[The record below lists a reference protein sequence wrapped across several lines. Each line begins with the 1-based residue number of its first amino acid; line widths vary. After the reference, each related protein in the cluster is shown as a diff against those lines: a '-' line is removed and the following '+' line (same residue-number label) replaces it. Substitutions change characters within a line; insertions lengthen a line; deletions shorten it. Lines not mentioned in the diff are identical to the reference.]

1 MPLESWLPIHH
12 ELPDGALCGRP
23 LYQGGGWQI
32 ISTVGEGRALVAKEE
47 LHGRWLAAGLIDAAS
62 MGACRFGTQRFHT
75 VSSGPGQSLAPVD
88 DCRSPVHTSEALAF
102 AMALKATRGLD
113 PQVALQDAIYVERLG
128 RLLPTY
134 LDDTLVSDAVVLGA
148 WLSGGVKVSALEP
161 RLAAM
166 LNWMT
171 PAHLQEI
178 IEASGVA
185 VQLRVPALSL
195 VPSGMPSAAGDGAPR
210 RTQPGEPGAPQ
221 PLIRKT
227 QPFELAGRPRL
238 EAFFNEHVVDVVRD
252 KARYAALGVGF
263 PSAVVL
269 HGPPGCGKTF
279 AVEQLVAYLGWPCF
293 HIDAASVASPYI
305 HETSRK
311 VAAMF
316 ERAMQ
321 SAPSVLVIDEMDAFL
336 ADRESGGELQTHRV
350 EEVAEFLRRIP
361 EAAANEVLVIGMTNR
376 LSLIDPA
383 VLRRGRFDHVLQ
395 VDPATEAEVRALLDK
410 LLASLPCA
418 PDVDTAALAGDLV
431 GRPLSDVAFVVRE
444 GARLSARAGC
454 AQIEQTRLKD
464 ALAVAPSRAEPER
477 RVGFV

>member
-32 ISTVGEGRALVAKEE
+32 IGTVGDGRALIAKEE
-47 LHGRWLAAGLIDAAS
+47 LHARWLAAGLIDAAS
-62 MGACRFGTQRFHT
+62 MGPCRFGSQRFFA
-75 VSSGPGQSLAPVD
+75 VSCGPGQSLAPVD

-102 AMALKATRGLD
+102 AMALRSTRELD

-134 LDDTLVSDAVVLGA
+134 LDDTLVPDAVVLGA

-161 RLAAM
+161 RFATM

-171 PAHLQEI
+171 PAHLQDI
-178 IEASGVA
+178 VQASGVA
-185 VQLRVPALSL
+185 VRLRVPALSL
-195 VPSGMPSAAGDGAPR
+195 PVSDVRAAATTPALPVPASA
-210 RTQPGEPGAPQ
+210 
-221 PLIRKT
+221 PLIRRA
-227 QPFELAGRPRL
+227 QPFELAGRPLL

-263 PSAVVL
+263 PAAVVL

-293 HIDAASVASPYI
+293 HIDASSVASPYI

-316 ERAMQ
+316 ERAMH

-336 ADRESGGELQTHRV
+336 SDRERGGETHSHRV

-395 VDPATEAEVRALLDK
+395 VDPASQAEVQALLDK
-410 LLASLPCA
+410 LLASLPCG
-418 PDVDTAALAGDLV
+418 PDVDTPALARALV

-454 AQIEQTRLKD
+454 AQIEQARLLD
-464 ALAVAPSRAEPER
+464 ALAVAPSRTEVER
-477 RVGFV
+477 RMGFV